1 MRYSTYICRWRQPS
15 RPYMDCS
22 MSSSAGALRSWL
34 KQYSWRHEFNQSRP
48 PRLGRQ
54 PDPCS
59 EPPLPY
65 LVEERPSQALPLCSQ
80 RSCWAARCWSVS
92 FVEWAGCCRQQPGAR
107 QPLPLELHRQP
118 LPLELHRMRPCSS
131 PPLRRL
137 LLCSSPTACLA
148 CSAASC
154 DQMGLCGSQNHSCA
168 HERLGAREHD
178 GCMRMQVLPAN

>member
-1 MRYSTYICRWRQPS
+1 MAQTKPS
-15 RPYMDCS
+15 IGSRE
-22 MSSSAGALRSWL
+22 ARI
-34 KQYSWRHEFNQSRP
+34 NQSRP

-148 CSAASC
+148 CSASPTACLACSAASC

-178 GCMRMQVLPAN
+178 GCMRMQVLPAG